1 MNWKREYNN
10 KLLSAKEAASKIKS
24 GDTVVFG
31 LAAGVPTAVTE
42 AMIENK
48 EQYENVEIVHLLSL
62 GNASYTHPG
71 MEKHFHHTSIFL
83 GANTRKAVNEGRADF
98 IPCFFYEVP
107 RLFSEGHIR
116 ADVAVV
122 HISCPNKHGYCS
134 FGVSVDYIK
143 PVAENASM
151 VIAEVNDKMPVT
163 YGNSFIH
170 ISQID
175 WIVETSVPIVEVQP
189 SPITEVEQSIG
200 EYCATLIDDGSTL
213 QLGIGGIPDA
223 VLMFLTKKKDL
234 GIHSEMISDGVIE
247 LVEMGVINNK
257 RKSIHQGKMVA
268 TFLMGTKR
276 LYDFVDHNPLVE
288 MYPVNYVNNPI
299 VIAKNNKMV
308 SINSALQIDLMGQVG
323 AETIGGKQFTGVGGQ
338 VDFIR
343 GAANSPGGKS
353 IIALPSTANNGKISR
368 IVPLLDEGSV
378 VTTSRCDVDYVV
390 TEFGIAHLRGRTLK
404 ERGKALIKIAHP
416 DFQPFLVE
424 EWEKRFCCNFSI

>member
-1 MNWKREYNN
+1 
-10 KLLSAKEAASKIKS
+10 
-24 GDTVVFG
+24 
-31 LAAGVPTAVTE
+31 
-42 AMIENK
+42 
-48 EQYENVEIVHLLSL
+48 
-62 GNASYTHPG
+62 
-71 MEKHFHHTSIFL
+71 
-83 GANTRKAVNEGRADF
+83 
-98 IPCFFYEVP
+98 
-107 RLFSEGHIR
+107 
-116 ADVAVV
+116 
-122 HISCPNKHGYCS
+122 
-134 FGVSVDYIK
+134 
-143 PVAENASM
+143 
-151 VIAEVNDKMPVT
+151 MPVT

-200 EYCATLIDDGSTL
+200 EYCATLVDDGSTL

-234 GIHSEMISDGVIE
+234 GIHSEMISDGVID

-268 TFLMGTKR
+268 TFLIGTKR